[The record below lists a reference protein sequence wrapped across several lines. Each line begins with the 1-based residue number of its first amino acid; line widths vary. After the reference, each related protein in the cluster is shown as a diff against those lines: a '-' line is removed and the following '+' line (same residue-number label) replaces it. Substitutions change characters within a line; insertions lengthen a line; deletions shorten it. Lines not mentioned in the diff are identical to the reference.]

1 MKKLL
6 NLIFFVFIVFIFT
19 SKLFASEEK
28 IKIGLLLPLIGQN
41 QEIGKSVLRSVNLAI
56 NKINDPII
64 EIYPKN
70 NFDNPDDNIKAAQEL
85 YDQGVRIFIGPIFD
99 KNIKNLEKFS
109 DAIFITFSNKNK
121 AIQKNLIYAGVN
133 ATSQMATIKKFLEDN
148 DIKKTICLIPETD
161 FKEEIK
167 KGISQTK
174 INLKKVFYYDTKPTE
189 ITKRIEKITRY
200 DVRKQNLLDEIKRV
214 ESSDDPNKEKKIKN
228 LEKKDTL
235 GKLGFD
241 SVIISDFDE
250 SLKSV
255 ITSLIYTD
263 VSTKRVHFITLNQWF
278 DDSLLKEESSQN
290 IYFPSINKKNYDSF
304 SNLFFKK
311 FNSFPNQISFLS
323 YDLIGLVYYLTKK
336 NSLENIEKIFN
347 QKNVFK
353 GKTGI
358 FEIKDKKI
366 SHVLNF
372 YKVENGKFKEIF

>member
-28 IKIGLLLPLIGQN
+28 IKIGLLLPLTGQN

-56 NKINDPII
+56 NKIDDPIL

-70 NFDNPDDNIKAAQEL
+70 NFDNPDDNIKATQEL
-85 YDQGVRIFIGPIFD
+85 YNQGVRIFIGPIFD
-99 KNIKNLEKFS
+99 KNIKNLEKFN

-121 AIQKNLIYAGVN
+121 TIQKNLIYAGVN

-167 KGISQTK
+167 KGISQTR
-174 INLKKVFYYDTKPTE
+174 INLKKVFYYDTEPTE

-228 LEKKDTL
+228 LEQRDTL

-278 DDSLLKEESSQN
+278 DDSLLKEDSSQN
-290 IYFPSINKKNYDSF
+290 IYFPSINKKNYDNF

-311 FNSFPNQISFLS
+311 FNSYPNHISFLS
-323 YDLIGLVYYLTKK
+323 YDLVGLVYYLTKK
-336 NSLENIEKIFN
+336 NSLDDIDKIFN
-347 QKNVFK
+347 QKNIFK

-358 FEIKDKKI
+358 FEIKDKRI
-366 SHVLNF
+366 SHILNF
-372 YKVENGKFKEIF
+372 YKVEKGKFIKIF

>member
-6 NLIFFVFIVFIFT
+6 NLLFFVFIVFIFT
-19 SKLFASEEK
+19 SKLFASENK
-28 IKIGLLLPLIGQN
+28 IKVGLLLPLNGQN
-41 QEIGKSVLRSVNLAI
+41 KDIGKSVLRSVNLAI
-56 NKINDPII
+56 NKIDDPIL

-85 YDQGVRIFIGPIFD
+85 YNQGVRIFIGPIFD

-121 AIQKNLIYAGVN
+121 STQKNLIYAGVN
-133 ATSQMATIKKFLEDN
+133 ATSQIATIKKFLEDN
-148 DIKKTICLIPETD
+148 DIKETICLIPEAD

-174 INLKKVFYYDTKPTE
+174 INLKKVFYYNTEPTE
-189 ITKRIEKITRY
+189 ITKRIEEITRY

-214 ESSDDPNKEKKIKN
+214 ESSEDSNKEKKIKN
-228 LEKKDTL
+228 LEKRDTL

-263 VSTKRVHFITLNQWF
+263 VNTKRVDFITLNQWF
-278 DDSLLKEESSQN
+278 DESLLKEDSSQN
-290 IYFPSINKKNYDSF
+290 IYFPSINKKNYDNF
-304 SNLFFKK
+304 SNLFYRK
-311 FNSFPNQISFLS
+311 FESYPNQISFLS
-323 YDLIGLVYYLTKK
+323 YDLVGLVYYLTRG
-336 NSLENIEKIFN
+336 NSLEDVNKIFN
-347 QKNVFK
+347 QQNVFK

-358 FEIKDKKI
+358 FEIKNKKI

-372 YKVENGKFKEIF
+372 YKVENGKFIKIF

>member
-6 NLIFFVFIVFIFT
+6 NLIFFVFTVFIA
-19 SKLFASEEK
+19 SNKLFAYEEK
-28 IKIGLLLPLIGQN
+28 IKIGLLLPLNGQN

-56 NKINDPII
+56 NKIDDPIL

-70 NFDNPDDNIKAAQEL
+70 NFDNPDDNVKATQEL
-85 YDQGVRIFIGPIFD
+85 YNQGVRIFIGPVFD
-99 KNIKNLEKFS
+99 KNTKNLEKFS

-121 AIQKNLIYAGVN
+121 STQKNLIYAGVN

-148 DIKKTICLIPETD
+148 DIKKTICLIPESD

-167 KGISQTK
+167 KGISQTE
-174 INLKKVFYYDTKPTE
+174 INLKKVYFYNTEPTE
-189 ITKRIEKITRY
+189 ITNRIEKITRY

-214 ESSDDPNKEKKIKN
+214 ENSDDLNKEKKIKN
-228 LEKKDTL
+228 LEKRDTL

-263 VSTKRVHFITLNQWF
+263 VSTKRVYFITLNQWF
-278 DDSLLKEESSQN
+278 DESLLKEDSSQN
-290 IYFPSINKKNYDSF
+290 IYFPSINKKNYENF

-311 FNSFPNQISFLS
+311 FNSYPNQISFLS
-323 YDLIGLVYYLTKK
+323 YDLVGLVYYLTKK
-336 NSLENIEKIFN
+336 NSLNDLEKIFN
-347 QKNVFK
+347 QKNIFK

-358 FEIKDKKI
+358 FEIKNKKI
-366 SHVLNF
+366 NHVLNF
-372 YKVENGKFKEIF
+372 YKVENGKFIKIF

>member
-6 NLIFFVFIVFIFT
+6 NLIFFVFIFFIFT
-19 SKLFASEEK
+19 NKLFAFEEK
-28 IKIGLLLPLIGQN
+28 IKIGLLLPLSGQN
-41 QEIGKSVLRSVNLAI
+41 EDIGKSVLRAVSLAI
-56 NKINDPII
+56 NKIDDPVL

-70 NFDNPDDNIKAAQEL
+70 NLDNSDDNIKAAQEL
-85 YDQGVRIFIGPIFD
+85 YDQGIRIFIGPIFD

-121 AIQKNLIYAGVN
+121 STQKNLIYAGVN
-133 ATSQMATIKKFLEDN
+133 ATSQMAAIKKFLEDN
-148 DIKKTICLIPETD
+148 DITKTICLIPEAD

-167 KGISQTK
+167 NGISQTK
-174 INLKKVFYYDTKPTE
+174 INLKRIFYYDTEPTG

-200 DVRKQNLLDEIKRV
+200 DVRKQNLLDEIKRI
-214 ESSDDPNKEKKIKN
+214 ENSDDPNKEKKIKN
-228 LEKKDTL
+228 LEKKDTI

-278 DDSLLKEESSQN
+278 DDSLLKEDSSQN
-290 IYFPSINKKNYDSF
+290 IYFPSIDKKNYDNF

-311 FNSFPNQISFLS
+311 FKSYPNQISFLS
-323 YDLIGLVYYLTKK
+323 YDLVGLVYYLKKK
-336 NSLENIEKIFN
+336 NSLENTNEIFD

-353 GKTGI
+353 GKAGI
-358 FEIKDKKI
+358 FKIKDKKI

-372 YKVENGKFKEIF
+372 YKVENGKFIKIF

>member
-6 NLIFFVFIVFIFT
+6 NLIFFALIVFILN
-19 SKLFASEEK
+19 SKLFASEQK
-28 IKIGLLLPLIGQN
+28 IKIGLLLPLDGLN

-56 NKINDPII
+56 NKIDDPIL

-70 NFDNPDDNIKAAQEL
+70 NFDNPDDNIKAAEEL
-85 YDQGVRIFIGPIFD
+85 YNQGIRIFIGPIFD

-121 AIQKNLIYAGVN
+121 NIQKNLIYAGVN
-133 ATSQMATIKKFLEDN
+133 ATSQIATIKKFLEDN
-148 DIKKTICLIPETD
+148 DIKKTICLIPESD
-161 FKEEIK
+161 FKEEIR
-167 KGISQTK
+167 KGISQTE
-174 INLKKVFYYDTKPTE
+174 INLKKVYFYDTEPTE

-200 DVRKQNLLDEIKRV
+200 HVRKQNLLDEIKRV
-214 ESSDDPNKEKKIKN
+214 KNSDDPNKEKIIKS
-228 LEKKDTL
+228 LEKRDTL

-263 VSTKRVHFITLNQWF
+263 VSSKRVNFITLNQWF
-278 DDSLLKEESSQN
+278 DESLLKEDSSQN
-290 IYFPSINKKNYDSF
+290 IYFPSINKKNYENF
-304 SNLFFKK
+304 SNLFFRK
-311 FNSFPNQISFLS
+311 FNSYPNQISFLS
-323 YDLIGLVYYLTKK
+323 YDLVGLVYYLTKK
-336 NSLENIEKIFN
+336 NNLENINKIFD
-347 QKNVFK
+347 QKNIFK

-366 SHVLNF
+366 SHILNF
-372 YKVENGKFKEIF
+372 YKVENGKFIKIF

>member
-6 NLIFFVFIVFIFT
+6 NLIYFVFTVFIV
-19 SKLFASEEK
+19 SNKLFAYEKK
-28 IKIGLLLPLIGQN
+28 IKIGLLLPLNGQN

-56 NKINDPII
+56 NKIDDPIL

-70 NFDNPDDNIKAAQEL
+70 NFDNPDDNVKATQEL
-85 YDQGVRIFIGPIFD
+85 YNQGVRIFIGPVFD
-99 KNIKNLEKFS
+99 KNTKNLEKFS

-121 AIQKNLIYAGVN
+121 STQKNLIYAGVN

-148 DIKKTICLIPETD
+148 DIKKTICLIPESD

-167 KGISQTK
+167 KGISQTE
-174 INLKKVFYYDTKPTE
+174 INLKKVYFYNTEPTE
-189 ITKRIEKITRY
+189 ITNRIEKITRY

-214 ESSDDPNKEKKIKN
+214 ENSDDLNKEKKIKN
-228 LEKKDTL
+228 LEKRDTL

-263 VSTKRVHFITLNQWF
+263 VSTKRVYFITLNQWF
-278 DDSLLKEESSQN
+278 DESLLKEDSSQN
-290 IYFPSINKKNYDSF
+290 IYFPSINKKNYENF
-304 SNLFFKK
+304 SNLFFRK
-311 FNSFPNQISFLS
+311 FNSYPNQISFLS
-323 YDLIGLVYYLTKK
+323 YDLVGLVYYLTKK
-336 NSLENIEKIFN
+336 NSLNDLEKIFN
-347 QKNVFK
+347 QQNIFK

-358 FEIKDKKI
+358 FEIKNKKI
-366 SHVLNF
+366 NHVLNF
-372 YKVENGKFKEIF
+372 YKVENGKFIKIF

>member
-6 NLIFFVFIVFIFT
+6 NLIFFVFTVFIV
-19 SKLFASEEK
+19 SNKLFAYEKK
-28 IKIGLLLPLIGQN
+28 IKIGLLLPLNGQN

-56 NKINDPII
+56 NKIDDPIL

-70 NFDNPDDNIKAAQEL
+70 NFDNPDDNVKATQEL
-85 YDQGVRIFIGPIFD
+85 YNQGVRIFIGPIFD
-99 KNIKNLEKFS
+99 KNTKNLEKFS

-121 AIQKNLIYAGVN
+121 STQKNLIYAGVN

-148 DIKKTICLIPETD
+148 DIKKTICLIPESD

-167 KGISQTK
+167 KGISQTE
-174 INLKKVFYYDTKPTE
+174 INLKKVYFYNTEPTE
-189 ITKRIEKITRY
+189 ITNRIEKITRY

-214 ESSDDPNKEKKIKN
+214 ENSDDLNKEKKIKN
-228 LEKKDTL
+228 LEKRDTL

-263 VSTKRVHFITLNQWF
+263 VSTKRVYFITLNQWF
-278 DDSLLKEESSQN
+278 DESLLKEDSSQN
-290 IYFPSINKKNYDSF
+290 IYFPSINKKNYENF

-311 FNSFPNQISFLS
+311 FNSYPNQISFLS
-323 YDLIGLVYYLTKK
+323 YDLVGLVYYLTKK
-336 NSLENIEKIFN
+336 NSLNDLEKIFN
-347 QKNVFK
+347 QQNIFK

-358 FEIKDKKI
+358 FEIKNKKI
-366 SHVLNF
+366 NHVLNF
-372 YKVENGKFKEIF
+372 YKVENGKFIKIF

>member
-1 MKKLL
+1 MKKLP

-28 IKIGLLLPLIGQN
+28 IKIGLLLPLTGQN

-56 NKINDPII
+56 NKIDDPIL

-70 NFDNPDDNIKAAQEL
+70 NLDNPDDNIKAAQEL

-99 KNIKNLEKFS
+99 KNIKNLKKFS

-121 AIQKNLIYAGVN
+121 TTQKNLIYAGVN

-148 DIKKTICLIPETD
+148 DIEKTICLIPESD
-161 FKEEIK
+161 FKEEIE
-167 KGISQTK
+167 KGISQTN
-174 INLKKVFYYDTKPTE
+174 INLKKVFYYNMEPTE
-189 ITKRIEKITRY
+189 ITKRIEKITKY

-214 ESSDDPNKEKKIKN
+214 ENSDDPNKERKIKN
-228 LEKKDTL
+228 LEKRDTI

-263 VSTKRVHFITLNQWF
+263 VSTKKVYFITLNQWF
-278 DDSLLKEESSQN
+278 DDSLLKEDSSQN
-290 IYFPSINKKNYDSF
+290 IYFPSVNKKNYDSF
-304 SNLFFKK
+304 SKLFFKN
-311 FNSFPNQISFLS
+311 FNNYPNQISFLS
-323 YDLIGLVYYLTKK
+323 YDLIGLVYYLSKK
-336 NSLENIEKIFN
+336 KSLENIDKIFD
-347 QKNVFK
+347 QKNIFK

-366 SHVLNF
+366 NHVLNF
-372 YKVENGKFKEIF
+372 YKVENGKFIKIF

>member
-6 NLIFFVFIVFIFT
+6 NLIFFVFIIFIFT

-28 IKIGLLLPLIGQN
+28 IKIGLLLPLNGQN
-41 QEIGKSVLRSVNLAI
+41 QDIGKSVLRSVNLAI
-56 NKINDPII
+56 NKINDPIL

-70 NFDNPDDNIKAAQEL
+70 NFDNPDDNIKAVQEL
-85 YDQGVRIFIGPIFD
+85 YNQGVRIFIGPIFD

-121 AIQKNLIYAGVN
+121 SSKKNLIYAGVN
-133 ATSQMATIKKFLEDN
+133 ATSQMATIKKFLEKN
-148 DIKKTICLIPETD
+148 NIKKTICLIPESD

-174 INLKKVFYYDTKPTE
+174 INLKKVYFYNTEPTE

-214 ESSDDPNKEKKIKN
+214 ENSDDPNKEKKIKN
-228 LEKKDTL
+228 LEKRDTL

-263 VSTKRVHFITLNQWF
+263 VSTKKVHLITLNQWF
-278 DDSLLKEESSQN
+278 DESLLKEDSSQN
-290 IYFPSINKKNYDSF
+290 IYFPSINKKNYDNF
-304 SNLFFKK
+304 SNLFFKR
-311 FNSFPNQISFLS
+311 FNTYPNQISFLS
-323 YDLIGLVYYLTKK
+323 YDLVGLVYYLTKK
-336 NSLENIEKIFN
+336 NSLGDIDKIFN
-347 QKNVFK
+347 QKNIFK

-358 FEIKDKKI
+358 FEIKNKKI

-372 YKVENGKFKEIF
+372 YKIENGKFIKIF

>member
-1 MKKLL
+1 MKKLF
-6 NLIFFVFIVFIFT
+6 NLIFFVFIFFILT
-19 SKLFASEEK
+19 SKVSASETK
-28 IKIGLLLPLIGQN
+28 IKIGLLLPLNGQN
-41 QEIGKSVLRSVNLAI
+41 QNIGKSVLRAVNLAI
-56 NKINDPII
+56 NKIDDPIL

-70 NFDNPDDNIKAAQEL
+70 NFDNPEDNIRAAEEL
-85 YDQGVRIFIGPIFD
+85 YNQGVRIFIGPIFD
-99 KNIKNLEKFS
+99 KNTENLEKLS
-109 DAIFITFSNKNK
+109 DAIFITFSNKIK
-121 AIQKNLIYAGVN
+121 GAQKNLIYAGVN

-148 DIKKTICLIPETD
+148 DIKKTICLIPNAD
-161 FKEEIK
+161 FKEQIK

-174 INLKKVFYYDTKPTE
+174 IKLEKVFYYDTEPTE
-189 ITKRIEKITRY
+189 ITKRIEKITKY

-214 ESSDDPNKEKKIKN
+214 ENSDDPNKEKKIKN
-228 LEKKDTL
+228 LEKRDTL

-263 VSTKRVHFITLNQWF
+263 VSSKRVYFITLNQWF
-278 DDSLLKEESSQN
+278 DDSLLKEDSSQN
-290 IYFPSINKKNYDSF
+290 IYFPSINKKNYDNF

-311 FNSFPNQISFLS
+311 FNSYPNQISFLS
-323 YDLIGLVYYLTKK
+323 YDLIGLVYFLTKK
-336 NSLENIEKIFN
+336 NSLEDVEKIFD
-347 QKNVFK
+347 QKNTFK

>member
-1 MKKLL
+1 MKKLFS
-6 NLIFFVFIVFIFT
+6 LIFFVFIFFILT
-19 SKLFASEEK
+19 SKLFASETK
-28 IKIGLLLPLIGQN
+28 IKIGLLLPLNGQN
-41 QEIGKSVLRSVNLAI
+41 QNIGKSVLRAVNLAI
-56 NKINDPII
+56 NKIDDPIL

-70 NFDNPDDNIKAAQEL
+70 NFDNPEDNIRAAEEL
-85 YDQGVRIFIGPIFD
+85 YNQGVRIFIGPIFD
-99 KNIKNLEKFS
+99 KNTENLDKLS
-109 DAIFITFSNKNK
+109 DAIFITFSNKIK
-121 AIQKNLIYAGVN
+121 GTQKNLIYAGVN

-148 DIKKTICLIPETD
+148 DIKKTICLIPNAD
-161 FKEEIK
+161 FKEQIK

-174 INLKKVFYYDTKPTE
+174 IKLEKVFYYDTEPTE
-189 ITKRIEKITRY
+189 ITKRIEKITKY

-214 ESSDDPNKEKKIKN
+214 ENSDDPNKEKKIKN
-228 LEKKDTL
+228 LEKRDTL

-263 VSTKRVHFITLNQWF
+263 VSTKKVYFITLNQWF
-278 DDSLLKEESSQN
+278 DDSLLKEDSSQN
-290 IYFPSINKKNYDSF
+290 IYFPSINKKNYDNF

-311 FNSFPNQISFLS
+311 FNSYPNQISFLS
-323 YDLIGLVYYLTKK
+323 YDLIGLVYFLTKK
-336 NSLENIEKIFN
+336 NSLEDVEKIFD
-347 QKNVFK
+347 QKNTFK

>member
-6 NLIFFVFIVFIFT
+6 NLIFFVFTVFIA
-19 SKLFASEEK
+19 SNKLFAYEEK
-28 IKIGLLLPLIGQN
+28 IKIGLLLPLNGQN

-56 NKINDPII
+56 NKIDDPIL

-70 NFDNPDDNIKAAQEL
+70 NFDNPDDNVKATQEL
-85 YDQGVRIFIGPIFD
+85 YNQGVRIFIGPVFD
-99 KNIKNLEKFS
+99 KNTKNLEKFS

-121 AIQKNLIYAGVN
+121 STQKNLIYAGVN

-148 DIKKTICLIPETD
+148 DIKKTICLIPESD

-167 KGISQTK
+167 KGISQTE
-174 INLKKVFYYDTKPTE
+174 INLKKVYFYNTEPTE
-189 ITKRIEKITRY
+189 ITNRIEKITRY

-214 ESSDDPNKEKKIKN
+214 ENSDDLNKEKKIKN
-228 LEKKDTL
+228 LEKRDTL

-263 VSTKRVHFITLNQWF
+263 VSTKRVYFITLNQWF
-278 DDSLLKEESSQN
+278 DESLLKEDSSQN
-290 IYFPSINKKNYDSF
+290 IYFPSINKKNYENF
-304 SNLFFKK
+304 SNLFFRK
-311 FNSFPNQISFLS
+311 FNSYPNQISFLS
-323 YDLIGLVYYLTKK
+323 YDLVGLVYYLTKK
-336 NSLENIEKIFN
+336 NSLNDLEKIFN
-347 QKNVFK
+347 QQNIFK

-358 FEIKDKKI
+358 FEIKNKKI
-366 SHVLNF
+366 NHVLNF
-372 YKVENGKFKEIF
+372 YKVENGKFIKIF

>member
-6 NLIFFVFIVFIFT
+6 NLLFFVFIVFIFT
-19 SKLFASEEK
+19 SKLFASENK
-28 IKIGLLLPLIGQN
+28 IKVGLLLPLNGQN
-41 QEIGKSVLRSVNLAI
+41 KDIGKSVLRSVNLAI
-56 NKINDPII
+56 NKIDDPIL

-85 YDQGVRIFIGPIFD
+85 YNQGVRIFIGPIFD

-121 AIQKNLIYAGVN
+121 STQKNLIYAGVN

-148 DIKKTICLIPETD
+148 DIKETICLIPEAD

-174 INLKKVFYYDTKPTE
+174 INLKKVFYYNTEPTE
-189 ITKRIEKITRY
+189 ITKRIEEITRY

-214 ESSDDPNKEKKIKN
+214 ESSEDSNKEKKIKN
-228 LEKKDTL
+228 LEKRDTL

-241 SVIISDFDE
+241 SVIISDFDQ

-263 VSTKRVHFITLNQWF
+263 VTTKRVDFITLNQWF
-278 DDSLLKEESSQN
+278 DESLLKEDSSQN
-290 IYFPSINKKNYDSF
+290 IYFPSINKRNYDNF
-304 SNLFFKK
+304 SNLFYRK
-311 FNSFPNQISFLS
+311 FESYPNQISFLS
-323 YDLIGLVYYLTKK
+323 YDLVGLVYYLTRG
-336 NSLENIEKIFN
+336 NSLDDVNKIFN
-347 QKNVFK
+347 QQNVFK

-358 FEIKDKKI
+358 FEIKNKKI

-372 YKVENGKFKEIF
+372 YKVENGKFIKIF

>member
-28 IKIGLLLPLIGQN
+28 IKIGLLLPLTGQN

-56 NKINDPII
+56 NKIDDPIL

-85 YDQGVRIFIGPIFD
+85 YNQGVRIFIGPIFD

-121 AIQKNLIYAGVN
+121 TIQKNLIYAGVN

-148 DIKKTICLIPETD
+148 DIKETICLIPEAE

-174 INLKKVFYYDTKPTE
+174 INLKKIFYYDTEPTE

-200 DVRKQNLLDEIKRV
+200 DVRKQNLIDEIKRV

-228 LEKKDTL
+228 LEKRYTI
-235 GKLGFD
+235 GNVNFD
-241 SVIISDFDE
+241 SVIIADFDE

-255 ITSLIYTD
+255 ITSLLYTD
-263 VSTKRVHFITLNQWF
+263 VSPKDKYFITLNQWF
-278 DDSLLKEESSQN
+278 DESLLTESASQP
-290 IYFPSINKKNYDSF
+290 IYYPSINKE
-304 SNLFFKK
+304 NLEKFKK
-311 FNSFPNQISFLS
+311 KFFEQFNDNPN
-323 YDLIGLVYYLTKK
+323 LIG
-336 NSLENIEKIFN
+336 
-347 QKNVFK
+347 
-353 GKTGI
+353 
-358 FEIKDKKI
+358 
-366 SHVLNF
+366 
-372 YKVENGKFKEIF
+372 

>member
-6 NLIFFVFIVFIFT
+6 NLIFFVFTAFVFT
-19 SKLFASEEK
+19 SKLSAFEEK
-28 IKIGLLLPLIGQN
+28 IKIGLLLPLDGQN
-41 QEIGKSVLRSVNLAI
+41 HQIGKSVLRAVNLAI
-56 NKINDPII
+56 NKIDDPIL

-70 NFDNPDDNIKAAQEL
+70 NFDNSEGNIKAAQEL
-85 YDQGVRIFIGPIFD
+85 YDQGIRVFIGPIFD
-99 KNIKNLEKFS
+99 ENTKNLEKFD
-109 DAIFITFSNKNK
+109 DAIFITFSNKNNNS
-121 AIQKNLIYAGVN
+121 QKNLIYAGVN
-133 ATSQMATIKKFLEDN
+133 ATSQIATIKKFLENN

-174 INLKKVFYYDTKPTE
+174 INLKKVFYYDTEPTE

-200 DVRKQNLLDEIKRV
+200 DVRKQNLLDEIKRI
-214 ESSDDPNKEKKIKN
+214 ENSDDPNKEKKIKN
-228 LEKKDTL
+228 LEKKDTI

-278 DDSLLKEESSQN
+278 DDSLLKEDSSQN
-290 IYFPSINKKNYDSF
+290 IYFPSINKKNYDNF
-304 SNLFFKK
+304 SKLFFEK
-311 FNSFPNQISFLS
+311 FNNYPNQISFLS
-323 YDLIGLVYYLTKK
+323 YDLVGLVYYLTKK
-336 NSLENIEKIFN
+336 NNLENINKIFD
-347 QKNVFK
+347 QKNIFK

-372 YKVENGKFKEIF
+372 YKVENGKFIKIF